1 MGQFDA
7 LLKPLKLRNLVI
19 RNRVMSTA
27 HAAGFGQDGVPGD
40 RYIRYH
46 EEKAKGGIGLT
57 IFGGSS
63 SVAIDSPGYM
73 RQLYLGDDA
82 IVPHFQDFAAR
93 IHRHG
98 AALMCQITHIGRKI
112 GWDNGHWLWPVGPSR
127 LHEPLHRTFPKEM
140 EDWDIKRTIK
150 AYGSAALRCKQGN
163 LDGVQ
168 MLGAGG
174 HLIDQFWSPLGN
186 ARTDAY
192 GGSLENRMRYG
203 LEVVEEVRKQVGDD
217 YIVGLRMVG
226 DEMIEG
232 GLSPEECVTIATT
245 YAKTGMLDYLDIV
258 ASTTFNL
265 EHRTRHIPGMWAPI
279 APYLHLAGAIKAEV
293 NIPIFHATRVLD
305 VQTAARAIEE
315 GHMDMVGMTR
325 AHFADPH
332 IVKKLTEGRVD
343 DIRQCIGASYCNDRS
358 STGKEVVCIQ
368 NAATGKEAVLP
379 QVVAKSPARKSV
391 VVAGGGPGG
400 LEAARVAAERGHR
413 VVLFEA
419 TERLGGQINIASK
432 ATWREALS
440 GIPRWLDQ
448 QVRKLGVDVRLGTEA
463 TKERV
468 LTEKPDYVVVAT
480 GGTPAIGHFK
490 GLELAV
496 STWDVLE
503 GRAAP
508 GENVLIFDDNGDHQ
522 AASAAEVLAQRGAK
536 VELVTPDRMAMAR
549 IGYNNLGVHLR
560 ELHRMGVVITT
571 DTRLVNV
578 YREGNKLIAVLRDE
592 HSNAEEEREVDQVVA
607 EYGVKPRDGLYWDL
621 RPLSRNLGEVD
632 PDRFASGLPQETVT
646 NPSGSFVLY
655 RVGDAVAGRNVYAA
669 IHDSLRLAKDF

>member
-73 RQLYLGDDA
+73 RQLYLGDDV
-82 IVPHFQDFAAR
+82 IVPHFQNFAAR
-93 IHRHG
+93 VHRHG

-150 AYGSAALRCKQGN
+150 AYGRAALRCKQGH

-192 GGSLENRMRYG
+192 GGTLENRMRYG
-203 LEVVEEVRKQVGDD
+203 LEVIEEVRKQVGDD

-232 GLSPEECVTIATT
+232 GLTPEECVTIATT

-293 NIPIFHATRVLD
+293 DIPIFHATRVLD

-379 QVVAKSPARKSV
+379 QVVAKALARKCV

-413 VVLFEA
+413 VVLFE
-419 TERLGGQINIASK
+419 TSDRVGGQINIASK

-448 QVRKLGVDVRLGTEA
+448 QVRKLGVDVRLGAEA

-468 LTEKPDYVVVAT
+468 LAEKPDYVVVAT
-480 GGTPAIGHFK
+480 GGVPAIGRFK
-490 GLELAV
+490 GLDLAV

-536 VELVTPDRMAMAR
+536 VEFVTPDRMAMAR

-571 DTRLVNV
+571 DTRLVNL
-578 YREGNKLIAVLRDE
+578 YREGNKLIAVLHDE
-592 HSNAEEEREVDQVVA
+592 HSNAEEERAVDQVVA

-621 RPLSRNLGEVD
+621 RPLSCNLGEVD
-632 PDRFASGLPQETVT
+632 PDRFAAGLPQETVT